1 MHIRVHIMVTSI
13 ALPLAGCH
21 GPLDTSDLPA
31 QEDAIMA
38 EGHMDMGDGST
49 APLAQT
55 PRNDPFDPDPFIA
68 RERYDRASTLDESN
82 LAPGASTL
90 VPSPESPTGDPMDQP
105 AVNVQDE

>member
-1 MHIRVHIMVTSI
+1 MLTRTHAMLTLTV
-13 ALPLAGCH
+13 ALLTGCH

-31 QEDAIMA
+31 QEEAIMA
-38 EGHMDMGDGST
+38 EGHADMAAGST

-68 RERYDRASTLDESN
+68 RERYDRASTLDESS

-90 VPSPESPTGDPMDQP
+90 IPSPESPTGDPMDQP